1 MTGLYFFAQ
10 LLIVLLTFTLV
21 YFFIRGQKY
30 ALNRL
35 GYSVSKKRKLL
46 YFTAAGLLC
55 WLGILGVLSFLGIFQ
70 DFESIPPK
78 ISLAI
83 LPTVV
88 LTLVLIF
95 SKSFFR
101 LLAQIPPS
109 WLVYIQSFRIV
120 MELILWMGLLG
131 GFIPFQM
138 TFEGFNLDIVL
149 GVTALMAGYVFFA
162 RGRFRR
168 LETFL
173 WNIFGIILLI
183 NIVFISVVSTP
194 SPFRIFFNEP
204 ANTVMAYFPFIW
216 IPCFIVPFALAMHLF
231 SIKQVIFH
239 KQLNRPKYKERRMS

>member
-10 LLIVLLTFTLV
+10 ILIVLLTFALV

-35 GYSVSKKRKLL
+35 RYPLSRKRKLL
-46 YFTAAGLLC
+46 YFTTAGILC
-55 WLGILGVLSFLGIFQ
+55 WLGILGMLSFLGFFQ
-70 DFESIPPK
+70 KFDTVPPK
-78 ISLAI
+78 IFLAV

-88 LTLVLIF
+88 LTLILVF

-101 LLAQIPPS
+101 LLTQIPPA

-120 MELILWMGLLG
+120 MELILWIGLLG
-131 GFIPFQM
+131 GFVPFQM

-149 GVTALMAGYVFFA
+149 GITALMAGYVFFA

-168 LETFL
+168 LEAFL
-173 WNIFGIILLI
+173 WNVFGIILLI

-194 SPFRIFFNEP
+194 SAFRIFFNEP
-204 ANTVMAYFPFIW
+204 ANTFIAYFPFIW
-216 IPCFIVPFALAMHLF
+216 IPGFIVPFALAMHLF
-231 SIKQVIFH
+231 SIKQVIYY
-239 KQLNRPKYKERRMS
+239 KQLNRKET